1 MMGNGSSQNASMPIE
16 SEFFETLT
24 SEGTRI
30 KSIHA
35 AAYFSAVLTEDGRVF
50 TWGLNGEG

>member
-1 MMGNGSSQNASMPIE
+1 MPIE
-16 SEFFETLT
+16 NEFFETLT
-24 SEGTRI
+24 SEGTSI

-35 AAYFSAVLTEDGRVF
+35 AAHFSAVLTEDGRVF